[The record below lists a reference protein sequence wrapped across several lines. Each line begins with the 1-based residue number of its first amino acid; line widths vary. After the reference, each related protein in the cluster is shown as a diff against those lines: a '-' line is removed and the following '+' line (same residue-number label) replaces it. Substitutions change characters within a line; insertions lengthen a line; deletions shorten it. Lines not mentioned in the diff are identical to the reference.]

1 MRVGVSEARKRL
13 SELLKI
19 VEAGEKIIICRR
31 GEPVVEL
38 VRATKPAKRKLPFG
52 MLSDRIIIHDPNWW
66 KAMTDEEVESF
77 LETGSY

>member
-38 VRATKPAKRKLPFG
+38 VRATKAGKKEAAVW
-52 MLSDRIIIHDPNWW
+52 D
-66 KAMTDEEVESF
+66 VERPHHHS
-77 LETGSY
+77 

>member
-1 MRVGVSEARKRL
+1 VSEARKRL

-38 VRATKPAKRKLPFG
+38 VRATKAGKKEAAVW
-52 MLSDRIIIHDPNWW
+52 D
-66 KAMTDEEVESF
+66 VERPHHHP
-77 LETGSY
+77 